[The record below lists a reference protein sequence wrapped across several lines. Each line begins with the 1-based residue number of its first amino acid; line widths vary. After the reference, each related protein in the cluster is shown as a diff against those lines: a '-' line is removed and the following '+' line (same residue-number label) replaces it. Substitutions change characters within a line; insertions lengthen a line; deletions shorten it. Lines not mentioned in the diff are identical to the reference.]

1 MKRSKGSHP
10 VSDVRG
16 HNDETSIFGSRTM
29 DFSFGWWSM
38 SKECHLSLSSFIFFL
53 RQSNA
58 ILFKYESTSL

>member
-29 DFSFGWWSM
+29 DFSFGWGSM
-38 SKECHLSLSSFIFFL
+38 SKECHLLLLLSFFFHGN
-53 RQSNA
+53 QM
-58 ILFKYESTSL
+58 